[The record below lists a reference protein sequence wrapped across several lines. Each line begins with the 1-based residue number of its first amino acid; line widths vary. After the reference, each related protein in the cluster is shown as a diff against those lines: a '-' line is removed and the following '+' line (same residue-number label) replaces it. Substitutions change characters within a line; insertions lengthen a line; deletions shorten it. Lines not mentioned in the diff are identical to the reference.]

1 MEKNEI
7 FIILRAT
14 CDDAIDAKYLKDIKF
29 TKIWKK
35 NDNKIA
41 GNNILKYKNFGF
53 SIEKKYHNQEYIQ
66 EILDIFF
73 LDESSIKVAKLNFL
87 KKELMIV
94 IYSYNKFPAIIYNSK
109 FLKFLGDN
117 NIELSHDIYTFERKI

>member
-1 MEKNEI
+1 MEK
-7 FIILRAT
+7 ILITGASSGIGKELAKKLANKSKKLFLVARS
-14 CDDAIDAKYLKDIKF
+14 ID
-29 TKIWKK
+29 
-35 NDNKIA
+35 
-41 GNNILKYKNFGF
+41 
-53 SIEKKYHNQEYIQ
+53 
-66 EILDIFF
+66 
-73 LDESSIKVAKLNFL
+73 KLNFL